1 MKAKDAAKW
10 VEEHLDCSEK
20 QVLKLIPDYKNDLPK
35 RAWLKTFKEN
45 LSPQLAARFYDLK

>member
-20 QVLKLIPDYKNDLPK
+20 QVKDMIPAYNGDLPR
-35 RAWLKTFKEN
+35 RAWLKTFKDS
-45 LSPQLAARFYDLK
+45 LPAPLKARFYDLK